1 MSEIKVD
8 TVAEKT
14 SANGVTVDGLNIK
27 DSKLVTANSVVNS
40 NITADAVTID
50 KLNLI
55 STGSAPSLEAK
66 GDGSSQ
72 DGYIQL
78 NCSQNSH
85 GIKLKSPAHSAN
97 ASYTLTF
104 PVNDGDANQFL
115 QSNGSGVLSFA
126 DAGGGGFDVV
136 ATADYG
142 SAVATITITDC
153 FTSAYQVYKVIGHN
167 ISGASGEKLFV
178 QILDSGGS
186 AISGWD
192 HVHSLSYVSE
202 SAGSGG
208 DTHTT
213 DANLAYFK
221 FMNYQFSGNTT
232 NLGSFDWTFYQPYES
247 QYTHVSGRS
256 VIDANNAHTYG
267 GGLSAILPSSTSGRS
282 LKFYLSGGGNFSG
295 FKITVLGMK
304 RS

>member
-126 DAGGGGFDVV
+126 DAGGGYTQSSVL
-136 ATADYG
+136 TP
-142 SAVATITITDC
+142 
-153 FTSAYQVYKVIGHN
+153 
-167 ISGASGEKLFV
+167 SGASVEFTGIPSGTNSIVIKSYGLQWAGSPGNIFM
-178 QILDSGGS
+178 QIGDSGGYETSGYQSVDFYRGVS
-186 AISGWD
+186 AGDMGANTSTSSYLLAYGYSGTDYWNGNLFLN
-192 HVHSLSYVSE
+192 HVGGNRWVMGYWANDVSE
-202 SAGSGG
+202 YLRIGSGQ
-208 DTHTT
+208 
-213 DANLAYFK
+213 K
-221 FMNYQFSGNTT
+221 
-232 NLGSFDWTFYQPYES
+232 
-247 QYTHVSGRS
+247 
-256 VIDANNAHTYG
+256 I
-267 GGLSAILPSSTSGRS
+267 
-282 LKFYLSGGGNFSG
+282 LSGELTKLKIFNAGGTNADGGNVQ
-295 FKITVLGMK
+295 IMYQ
-304 RS
+304 